1 MLLSFASAK
10 GQSERVIPG
19 GLNFQVGVF
28 GDYITSARIYPAAR
42 DADPVISTTYN
53 NVGGLTALGADIRMM
68 LPKGNAVGLTIQPI
82 TILQQTSEIY
92 GYNSSGAYVGV
103 PVKDGFN
110 IWLFEVTGYFNIPVV
125 DDRWNIYLGGGPSMY
140 FGKRVVEIGNA
151 EANTPTEASVGIQ
164 ICAGVAYK
172 FTPHWGVRGEMKAV
186 SPEFNTTSTF
196 GSPSTEYN
204 GLKVD
209 LPQTLYGKVDVNGTD
224 FTFGFFYQ
232 F

>member
-1 MLLSFASAK
+1 MLLSFASAR
-10 GQSERVIPG
+10 GQSERVNPG
-19 GLNFQVGVF
+19 GLKLQVGVF

-53 NVGGLTALGADIRMM
+53 DVAGFMSMGADFRLM
-68 LPKGNAVGLTIQPI
+68 LPKGNAVGLVVQPI
-82 TILQQTSEIY
+82 TILQKTSDIY
-92 GYNSSGAYVGV
+92 GYNSTDAYVGV

-110 IWLFEVTGYFNIPVV
+110 IWLFELTGYFNIPVV
-125 DDRWNIYLGGGPSMY
+125 DNRWNIYLGGGPSMY
-140 FGKRVVEIGNA
+140 FGKRAVKIGNA
-151 EANTPTEASVGIQ
+151 EASTPTEASMGIQ
-164 ICAGVAYK
+164 VCAGVAYK
-172 FTPHWGVRGEMKAV
+172 FTSHWGIRSELKAV

-196 GSPSTEYN
+196 GSSYTEYN

-224 FTFGFFYQ
+224 FTLGLFYE